1 MDPVRSPRIS
11 THKKEE
17 NQMKRKLLSVL
28 LVLAMALTLL
38 PTAAFAVESTA
49 SASNLQE
56 LKTALENAEV
66 TTITLTQDITGVN
79 ETLKVER
86 AVIINFDGKKV
97 SGGLNNGKYIFEVG
111 KKEGDNYTT
120 LEVTFQNAKIE
131 NTETT
136 NGRCLEVK
144 PGVTLNIGGDQTSVK
159 GSGNVIVNA
168 GTLKIS
174 GGEYTC
180 TDTNASRNVI
190 LTGSDVYK
198 TQSSQAVTT
207 IENATLTNNSG
218 IGASALWGATIN
230 VKSGARI
237 TANGNALGGNNTTP
251 DQNINV
257 EEGAYLESTADAA
270 IYQAAK
276 GSLKITGGEIKGK
289 AGVVARAGTVEI
301 TGGTITATGTEEV
314 KVGDRDVKVPASGI
328 VYDLK
333 AAYNGSSETDSK
345 ISVSGD
351 AEVKAADQQEA
362 VTLVTDDGDTST
374 TPTDKLKVTG
384 GSFDKAVD
392 SKYLPAG
399 TVQVK
404 STDGSA
410 KYFENVD
417 DAKAAAQE
425 GDEISKKV
433 EDPTEPME
441 PIEKEPDE
449 ITATW
454 TETVSGVG
462 DGTVT
467 ISKLTK
473 SAEYILKITRG
484 ETNVYL
490 NLTAEDDGEKGKP
503 EVICQADAV
512 LTLYAKDDTTTPVWE
527 SGGRADAIS

>member
-1 MDPVRSPRIS
+1 
-11 THKKEE
+11 
-17 NQMKRKLLSVL
+17 MKRKLLSVL

-38 PTAAFAVESTA
+38 PTAAFAVESTT

-86 AVIINFDGKKV
+86 AVTINFDGKKV
-97 SGGLNNGKYIFEVG
+97 SGGISGGKYIFEVG
-111 KKEGDNYTT
+111 KNEADNSYAT
-120 LEVTFQNAKIE
+120 LDVTFQNAKIE
-131 NTETT
+131 NTETS

-144 PGVTLNIGGDQTSVK
+144 PGATLNIGDAQTSVK

-168 GTLKIS
+168 GILKIS

-289 AGVVARAGTVEI
+289 AGVVARAGTVEV

-314 KVGDRDVKVPASGI
+314 KVGDRDVKVPPSGI

-333 AAYNGSSETDSK
+333 AAYGGSEETNSK

-351 AEVKAADQQEA
+351 AEVKAAGQQEA
-362 VTLVTDDGDTST
+362 VTLVTADDDTTT
-374 TPTDKLKVTG
+374 TPTAKLEVTG
-384 GSFDKAVD
+384 GSFGKAVD
-392 SKYLPAG
+392 SKYLPTG

-410 KYFENVD
+410 KYFDNVD
-417 DAKAAAQE
+417 DALAVAGDDDDVTQKADTPSDPDQPMQPVDKNAN
-425 GDEISKKV
+425 KV
-433 EDPTEPME
+433 
-441 PIEKEPDE
+441 
-449 ITATW
+449 TATW

>member
-38 PTAAFAVESTA
+38 PTAAFVVESTT
-49 SASNLQE
+49 SASNPQE

-86 AVIINFDGKKV
+86 AVTINFDGKKV
-97 SGGLNNGKYIFEVG
+97 SGGISGGKYIFEVG
-111 KKEGDNYTT
+111 KNEADNSYAT

-131 NTETT
+131 NTETS
-136 NGRCLEVK
+136 NGRYLEVK
-144 PGVTLNIGGDQTSVK
+144 PGATLNIGDAQTSVK

-168 GTLKIS
+168 GILKIS

-289 AGVVARAGTVEI
+289 AGVVARAGTVEV

-362 VTLVTDDGDTST
+362 VTLVTDDGDTT
-374 TPTDKLKVTG
+374 TTATDKLKVTG

-392 SKYLPAG
+392 SKYLPTG

-441 PIEKEPDE
+441 PIVTEA
-449 ITATW
+449 TATW
-454 TETVSGVG
+454 
-462 DGTVT
+462 DG
-467 ISKLTK
+467 
-473 SAEYILKITRG
+473 
-484 ETNVYL
+484 
-490 NLTAEDDGEKGKP
+490 
-503 EVICQADAV
+503 
-512 LTLYAKDDTTTPVWE
+512 TTPVTGAGDSTVSI
-527 SGGRADAIS
+527 SGLDAGNYIVKVSSDSTHLYMNVTAETDEDLTFVCQKGVDLALLKAANGEEVDVTNLADIAKQS